1 MISVC
6 LASYEDDHFLNDQI
20 TSILVQLSKFDELI
34 ISDDSQSKKVL
45 NLCNNIQ
52 DKRIKYIKGPQ
63 KGVVKNF
70 ENALKHAKGDII
82 FLSDQ
87 DDIWL
92 KDKVSEC
99 IKSLSEYDLV
109 LTNAIVVDENLKIID
124 ELLFKDNLKNLN
136 LLSIFFKN
144 KFIGCCMAFNKNIL
158 KQSIPFP
165 RNIPMHDWWI
175 GLVALSKGKVFYNH
189 QPFIKYRRH
198 KSVLTHTEGYSQYNI
213 FTKILFR
220 FNLLRSL
227 LILFLRI

>member
-158 KQSIPFP
+158 KQSIPFT
-165 RNIPMHDWWI
+165 RNIPMHD
-175 GLVALSKGKVFYNH
+175 
-189 QPFIKYRRH
+189 
-198 KSVLTHTEGYSQYNI
+198 
-213 FTKILFR
+213 
-220 FNLLRSL
+220 
-227 LILFLRI
+227 